1 MSGKVAARFSKSK
14 LIAAV
19 EARAEMVKATSGFV
33 EGNGSSQLWRRGD
46 DDAMKERLDRAIEY
60 GRWRALQEVAYDVNT
75 GYMGAS

>member
-19 EARAEMVKATSGFV
+19 EARARTVKTTNGFV
-33 EGNGSSQLWRRGD
+33 ECNGAAQLWNRGD
-46 DDAMKERLDRAIEY
+46 DDAIKERIDRAIEY